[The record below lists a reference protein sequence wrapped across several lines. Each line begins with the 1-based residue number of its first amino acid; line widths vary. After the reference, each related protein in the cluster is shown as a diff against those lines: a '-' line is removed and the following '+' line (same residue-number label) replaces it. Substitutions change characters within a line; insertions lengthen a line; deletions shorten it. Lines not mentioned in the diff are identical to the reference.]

1 MNINNDFFYYFK
13 RSFRYELA
21 ILFFLVIIFL
31 FTTNVSDLT
40 KSLMNNL
47 NYLDTSS
54 SFITL
59 FLTGGIGAILLITKE
74 YVRLGKKNKG
84 ILNEIGVDLFDILVS
99 FLRLVTVTFISFVLV
114 NIKINGITN
123 SPKEAVVIFSFAIFS
138 YLECV
143 VLNAFKK
150 HNTRKKF

>member
-74 YVRLGKKNKG
+74 YVRLDKKNKG
-84 ILNEIGVDLFDILVS
+84 ILNEIGVDLFDILIS

-123 SPKEAVVIFSFAIFS
+123 SPEEAVVIFLFAIFS